1 MAVVLGLAC
10 AVAMMQIV
18 RKPTMRVSL
27 AEELPPVIG
36 ELEQHINVEDS
47 RAFLNE
53 IRDKGLSGQTLH
65 PYGDLNP
72 FTHLPEEDNNPE
84 SVIRRAKTKAIVQNA
99 DVESQQEMSDAQQA
113 ARDFMGSD
121 AGCTHKLVNQQDYK
135 GNLAQ
140 TVSGENCLPWA
151 DAVKGNLSLGELV
164 ADPQHGSVCVCV
176 FVMCVRERKREG
188 ERERERETYII
199 ILFL

>member
-84 SVIRRAKTKAIVQNA
+84 SVIRRAKTRAIVQSA
-99 DVESQQEMSDAQQA
+99 DVESKQEMS
-113 ARDFMGSD
+113 GSR
-121 AGCTHKLVNQQDYK
+121 
-135 GNLAQ
+135 
-140 TVSGENCLPWA
+140 P
-151 DAVKGNLSLGELV
+151 
-164 ADPQHGSVCVCV
+164 HGHD
-176 FVMCVRERKREG
+176 RR
-188 ERERERETYII
+188 
-199 ILFL
+199 